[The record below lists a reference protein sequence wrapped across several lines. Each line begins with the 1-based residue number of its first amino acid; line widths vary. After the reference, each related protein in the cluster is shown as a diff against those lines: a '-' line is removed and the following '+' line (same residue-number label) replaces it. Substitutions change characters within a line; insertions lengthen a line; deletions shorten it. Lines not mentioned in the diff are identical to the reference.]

1 VIAYLDTL
9 KVVAQIALRNLFAS
23 RIKTLIVG
31 GIITFGA
38 WIIVIGTSLLDS
50 VDQSMSRS
58 ITGSIA
64 GDIQVYSAESK
75 ETLDVFGGFG
85 PGGNDIAPLADFAPI
100 RRALLQ
106 VPNVAA
112 VVPMGID
119 MATVTAGNS
128 IDQLL
133 AKFRDIAT
141 KVKNGDGSAT
151 TVADYAAHKAH
162 VRQIVEVLRNDY
174 ENVKKVRAEGAD
186 TAEDLSYVQ
195 KANSDE
201 FWKTFDDD
209 PLESL
214 EFLENHIAPLV
225 SDADMLFLRYI
236 GTDPAEFRR
245 SFDRMTIVEGQ
256 PIPEGMRGF
265 LFSKY
270 VYEEQV
276 KLKTARTLDKVKV
289 ARDDRHER
297 IAKEPELS
305 RMIQENAKN
314 GQEIL
319 LQLDGEKTALF
330 RNKLGAFLH
339 SEQTD
344 VGKLLAQFLSMNDDN
359 FDERYRFYY
368 QQLAPSLQLY
378 KVRVG
383 DTLTIKAYT
392 RSGYVQSA
400 NLHVY
405 GIFAF
410 KGLDK
415 SPQAGAMNLMD
426 LVSFREL
433 YGYLTADRE
442 KEIRDLRSKSGA
454 IDVARE
460 NADAVLFGSG
470 SRSGSND
477 GGGAAPSASPT
488 LAEELSQI
496 AGSSRPGQAKET
508 AYDPAQLEQGV
519 VLNAAVFLKNAK
531 QSDKTLASIESAVA
545 KDHLPLKALPWQEAV
560 GVTGQFSVLMRA
572 VLYTAVIIIFL
583 VALIVINNALVM
595 ATLERVREFGT
606 LRAIGAQRRFIWLM
620 LVLESV
626 VTGLLF
632 GLLGVGLGSLLIAWL
647 GHRGIPAWNDI
658 VTFFFSGPRLYPN
671 LTTHNVVLALIIVLV
686 VSVVS
691 STYPAWLAMRV
702 SPRQAMQSEE

>member
-1 VIAYLDTL
+1 MNAYLDTL

-23 RIKTLIVG
+23 RIKTFIVG

-38 WIIVIGTSLLDS
+38 FIIVIGTSLLDS

-85 PGGNDIAPLADFAPI
+85 PGGNDIAPLADFARI
-100 RRALLQ
+100 RQTLIN
-106 VPNVAA
+106 VPNVTA

-119 MATVTAGNS
+119 TATVTAGNS
-128 IDQLL
+128 IDQVLSQ
-133 AKFRDIAT
+133 FRDAAT
-141 KVKNGDGSAT
+141 KINNGDKSAT
-151 TVADYAAHKAH
+151 TAADYAAQKGHI
-162 VRQIVEVLRNDY
+162 RQIVKVLRNDY
-174 ENVKKVRAEGAD
+174 ENVKKVRADGTDVGE
-186 TAEDLSYVQ
+186 ELSYVQ
-195 KANSDE
+195 KASSDD
-201 FWKTFDDD
+201 FWNKFDQD
-209 PLESL
+209 SFGNL
-214 EFLENHIAPLV
+214 EFLENRIAPLV

-245 SFDRMTIVEGQ
+245 SFDRMTVVEGQ
-256 PIPEGMRGF
+256 PIPEGKRGF

-276 KLKTARTLDKVKV
+276 KLRTARTLDKVKV
-289 ARDDRHER
+289 ARDNRKER
-297 IAKEPELS
+297 IAKEPELL
-305 RMIQENAKN
+305 RMIQENANN

-330 RNKLGAFLH
+330 RRRLGAYLH
-339 SEQTD
+339 SEQSD
-344 VGKLLAQFLSMNDDN
+344 VGQLLAKFLLMNDDN
-359 FDERYRFYY
+359 FDERYQFYY

-410 KGLDK
+410 KGLEK
-415 SPQAGAMNLMD
+415 SPQAGAMNMMD

-442 KEIRDLRSKSGA
+442 KEIRELRSKSGA
-454 IDVARE
+454 QDVARE
-460 NADAVLFGSG
+460 SADALLFGSAAKDD
-470 SRSGSND
+470 SKSGEATTPTV
-477 GGGAAPSASPT
+477 GPT
-488 LAEELSQI
+488 LTEELSLI
-496 AGSSRPGQAKET
+496 AGSRQRAQAQE
-508 AYDPAQLEQGV
+508 APYDPTQLEQGV
-519 VLNAAVFLKNAK
+519 VLNAAVFLKNAREM
-531 QSDKTLASIESAVA
+531 DKTLAAIESAAVR
-545 KDHLPLKALPWQEAV
+545 DHLPLKALSWQKAV
-560 GVTGQFSVLMRA
+560 GVTGQFTVLMRA

-583 VALIVINNALVM
+583 VALIIINNALVM

-606 LRAIGAQRRFIWLM
+606 LRAIGAQRRFIWIM
-620 LVLESV
+620 LVFESI

-632 GLLGVGLGSLLIAWL
+632 GLIGILLGSLFVSFL
-647 GHRGIPAWNDI
+647 GRQGVPAWNDI
-658 VTFFFSGPRLYPN
+658 VTFFFSGPRLYPI
-671 LTTHNVVLALIIVLV
+671 LSGRNVLLALVIVLI
-686 VSVVS
+686 VSIVS